1 MPFRQPSLHTLA
13 ALTLV
18 SGCTVHADEIHIYP
32 EDSFESAVESLAPG
46 DTLIVHEGA
55 YTDSGRVSI
64 GVNGTAANPVVVR
77 AAAGEQR
84 PLITQSPGAPTQN
97 TINIEGAEHLTITG
111 LEITSNGGDGI
122 NMSGN
127 PSHIVLEDL
136 VIHDISVGIN
146 FRSDMH
152 HITVRRNHIYATND
166 TGEGMYV
173 GCNNAACAVS
183 DSIIENNWIHDTFAA
198 SQGDGI
204 EIKKGSHSNIIR
216 NNVIHDTNYPC
227 ILLYGTEGNPPN
239 LVEGNV
245 MWNCGDSGIQAAADA
260 LIRNNIILGSPNNGF
275 NSQSHQGVTPANL
288 EFVHNTVLGGS
299 PCLRINA
306 WDNRPGLVFANNAVY
321 CDSANFSVAGLGG
334 VTVAGNVFEPAAG
347 AFPSSGYVVGRSES
361 QDFVDAVGRQ
371 VYPTSDSALLGA
383 GDPGHATAA
392 DFNGT
397 QRLAGAD
404 AGAYAWTGMQNPG
417 WPIAPGFKDAPTPG
431 PTLTFTASPATVDY
445 QGQSTLTWSTTHA
458 DSCTASG
465 SWTGSKPTTGNETTR
480 SLSNDATFTLAC
492 VGSGGSLR
500 RSVTVE
506 VRTENEVDTTSQS
519 GAGSLA
525 WCDLILFAAAGALT
539 LRRRRLAEPFA
550 IYDKS

>member
-18 SGCTVHADEIHIYP
+18 SGCTVHADEIHIYQG
-32 EDSFESAVESLAPG
+32 DSFESAVESLAPG

-84 PLITQSPGAPTQN
+84 PLITRSPGAPTQN
-97 TINIEGAEHLTITG
+97 TINIEGAEHLTIKG

-227 ILLYGTEGNPPN
+227 ILLYGTEGNPRN

-417 WPIAPGFKDAPTPG
+417 WPIAPGFKGGAPAPVLEFFADPLVVTMQGMTTLSWSSTNADTCQASGDWAGAKPTSGNDDVG
-431 PTLTFTASPATVDY
+431 PLSADSAFTLTCTGPGGSMSQDVSVDVQATAPPPPPPPGT
-445 QGQSTLTWSTTHA
+445 A
-458 DSCTASG
+458 D
-465 SWTGSKPTTGNETTR
+465 PPP
-480 SLSNDATFTLAC
+480 
-492 VGSGGSLR
+492 GSGG
-500 RSVTVE
+500 
-506 VRTENEVDTTSQS
+506 
-519 GAGSLA
+519 GSAVWL
-525 WCDLILFAAAGALT
+525 LLLALT
-539 LRRRRLAEPFA
+539 QAVRQRCM
-550 IYDKS
+550 KSPQL